1 MSNFILDE
9 RLATVWHSEC
19 HSEVRWLQS
28 REARGAEGVSC
39 AAGSHQQP
47 SPLCL
52 SPAPTPKNCVVFDP
66 WLFSAVIKSSSVGWL
81 IPPPL
86 PVSLPGCL
94 PSGPAVKGWNASAA
108 CLPLLPFLAAGFSQ
122 TRLLLAAVTAQPCQ
136 GSPPPSLSLWYQFW
150 VASRPGTQ
158 FAASHVVCFG
168 GTVILGLGRLQSRK
182 AQTLKWDT
190 ACLPQILQR
199 VVWGFMVT
207 AYVNCLPRGI
217 TNKSLLLWDF
227 NILLN
232 TEADPDLEQVSR
244 KETLVFLMWGSL
256 LIGNRV

>member
-108 CLPLLPFLAAGFSQ
+108 CLPLLPFLAAGFL
-122 TRLLLAAVTAQPCQ
+122 RHACFLLLLQ
-136 GSPPPSLSLWYQFW
+136 LSLVRAVLLPPCPCDTSSEWL
-150 VASRPGTQ
+150 P
-158 FAASHVVCFG
+158 
-168 GTVILGLGRLQSRK
+168 GLGHSSQHPMWSALGAQSS
-182 AQTLKWDT
+182 W
-190 ACLPQILQR
+190 
-199 VVWGFMVT
+199 VWGGCR
-207 AYVNCLPRGI
+207 AEKHRL
-217 TNKSLLLWDF
+217 
-227 NILLN
+227 
-232 TEADPDLEQVSR
+232 
-244 KETLVFLMWGSL
+244 
-256 LIGNRV
+256 